1 MPEYK
6 VLKDGKE
13 YTTPDIEILKRW
25 LKERKIRASDQ
36 VYHPVLQKWLY
47 VKDMAEL
54 EEEIKKLSPGET
66 SAGWN
71 ALGCIWEGV
80 ALAVA
85 IIGFIV
91 MAFHKITGVTILIIA
106 LLIFIYGATMA
117 RRRTKK

>member
-13 YTTPDIEILKRW
+13 YKAPDIQILKRW
-25 LKERKIRASDQ
+25 LKERKIRPSDQ

-54 EEEIKKLSPGET
+54 EEELKKP

-71 ALGCIWEGV
+71 ALGCFWESV
-80 ALAVA
+80 ALVVAV
-85 IIGFIV
+85 IGFII
-91 MAFHKITGVTILIIA
+91 MAFHMIAGVIILIIA
-106 LLIFIYGATMA
+106 IPIFIYGAMMA
-117 RRRTKK
+117 RKKVKK